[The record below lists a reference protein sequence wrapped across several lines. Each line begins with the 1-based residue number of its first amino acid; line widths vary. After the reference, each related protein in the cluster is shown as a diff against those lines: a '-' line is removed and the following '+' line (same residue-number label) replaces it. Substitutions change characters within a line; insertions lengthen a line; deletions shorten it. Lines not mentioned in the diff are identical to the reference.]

1 MNAAY
6 PSCYGQPQ
14 GLAAKRRFASLPITA
29 VFKHAAVSARAVRS
43 VVADPTRAARIALL
57 RCALRR
63 RRTERTIFDLKKHAL
78 ARRLP
83 KEQVLPP

>member
-1 MNAAY
+1 VNVAY
-6 PSCYGQPQ
+6 PSCYGQPRV
-14 GLAAKRRFASLPITA
+14 LAAKRRFASLPINA
-29 VFKHAAVSARAVRS
+29 VFKQAAASVRAARS
-43 VVADPTRAARIALL
+43 VVVDPTRAVRIALL

-63 RRTERTIFDLKKHAL
+63 RRTERAIFDLKKHAL